1 MRNRLMV
8 PLVSLSVALACWC
21 AAAPRAASQAAP
33 PSKTAPSQSFDPHDL
48 SGPWVTLGPR
58 LILSNLVPAM
68 TPWGKEKLAATRP
81 SYGAHAVVPALGN
94 DPMGICDP
102 LGYPRI
108 MIATIQ
114 RPMEFVQTP
123 SRILQ
128 HFEFHETWRPIWTD
142 GRALPKDPDPRWNGY
157 AVGKW
162 EGDTL
167 VVDSNGFDERSW
179 LDHFGNPHSDQ
190 MTLHETYRRV
200 DADTLE
206 ITMTLADPKTYKHP
220 WEADKFIYKNTKTDA
235 AAAKAAGGSELIEE
249 YCVPSEEQ
257 LFNKLQRDPA
267 AGLKPQ

>member
-1 MRNRLMV
+1 MRNRFLV
-8 PLVSLSVALACWC
+8 PLAIVSLALACWC
-21 AAAPRAASQAAP
+21 AVLAPAQAAARAKP
-33 PSKTAPSQSFDPHDL
+33 AAAQSFDPHDL

-58 LILSNLVPAM
+58 LILSNLVPKL
-68 TPWGKEKLAATRP
+68 TPWAQAKLAATRP

-114 RPMEFVQTP
+114 RPMEIVQIP
-123 SRILQ
+123 GRVLQ

-142 GRALPKDPDPRWNGY
+142 GRALPKDPDPRCNGY

-162 EGDTL
+162 DGATL

-206 ITMTLADPKTYKHP
+206 ITMTLTDPKTYAHP
-220 WEADKFIYKNTKTDA
+220 WIADKFIYKNTKTNA
-235 AAAKAAGGSELIEE
+235 EAAKAAGGSELIEE

-267 AGLKPQ
+267 AGLKTQ